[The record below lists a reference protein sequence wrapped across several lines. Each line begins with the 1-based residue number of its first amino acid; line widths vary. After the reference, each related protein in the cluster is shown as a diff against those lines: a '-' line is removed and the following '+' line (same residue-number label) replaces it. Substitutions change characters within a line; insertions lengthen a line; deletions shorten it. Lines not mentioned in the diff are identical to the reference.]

1 MLYLGNVIG
10 SAGIIGIVLAVVV
23 VILLVS
29 GYVKAPPDKAYIIS
43 GIGKKA
49 KVVIGKAAIKIPF
62 FERLDKLDLALMSV
76 DVKTAS
82 AVPTADYINIMV
94 DAAVNVKVSLSAE
107 GIELAQQNF
116 LNKSREYIIGV
127 AREVLEGNMREIV
140 GTMELRDMVSNRQK
154 FADKVK
160 ENAAPDLA
168 KMGLD
173 VVSFNVQNFTDSQ
186 GVIDN
191 LGIDNIAKIQK
202 DASIA
207 RANADRDVAV
217 ARAEADKQSNDAKVA
232 SELEIAMKN
241 NDLAIKQAE
250 LKKLSDIKKAE
261 ADAAYK
267 IQEEEQRKQIEITTA
282 NANIARQEKEVEL
295 ETQKIAIQER
305 RLDAEVRKQAEAK
318 KFEQQQRADAD
329 LYTRQKEAE
338 AKKYEDVQNAEA
350 ELAVKQREAEAKY
363 YTAEQEAKAQKTIA
377 EATKFAAEQEADGI
391 RAKGLAEAEA
401 VRAKGLAEAEGL
413 DKKAE
418 AMQKMQE
425 AAILQMYFDK
435 LPEIARA
442 VAEPLANVDTITMY
456 GDGNAAKLVGDI
468 TKSTN
473 QISDGLLDGMG
484 ISLKD
489 LVGSV
494 LTGRAIG
501 AGITAGNNVNDV
513 VHAEDI
519 KPITTRITAEDTK
532 AKKTKANAESV
543 VAVTKNTDI

>member
-1 MLYLGNVIG
+1 MFFQEHLGT
-10 SAGIIGIVLAVVV
+10 IIGIVVGIIAVIILA
-23 VILLVS
+23 S

-49 KVVIGKAAIKIPF
+49 RVVIGKASVKIPF
-62 FERLDKLDLALMSV
+62 FERLDKLDLSLMSV

-94 DAAVNVKVSLSAE
+94 DAAVNVKVSLSE
-107 GIELAQQNF
+107 PGIALAQQNF
-116 LNKSREYIIGV
+116 LNKDRAYIIGV

-191 LGIDNIAKIQK
+191 LGIDNISKIQK

-207 RANADRDVAV
+207 RALADRDVAV
-217 ARAEADKQSNDAKVA
+217 AQAEANKQSNDAKVA
-232 SELEIAMKN
+232 ANLEIAMKN

-305 RLDAEVRKQAEAK
+305 RLDAEVKKQAEAK

-338 AKKYEDVQNAEA
+338 AKKYEDIQNAEA
-350 ELAVKQREAEAKY
+350 ELAVKQKEAQAMFFM
-363 YTAEQEAKAQKTIA
+363 AEQEAKAQKAKA
-377 EATKFAAEQEADGI
+377 EAAKFAAEQEAEGI
-391 RAKGLAEAEA
+391 RAKGVAEAEA
-401 VRAKGLAEAEGL
+401 VRAKALAEAEGL

-425 AAILQMYFDK
+425 AAILQMYFEK
-435 LPEIARA
+435 LPDIAKA
-442 VAEPLANVDTITMY
+442 VAEPLANIDSITMY
-456 GDGNAAKLVGDI
+456 GEGNTSKLVSDI
-468 TKSTN
+468 TTSTS
-473 QISDGLLDGMG
+473 QISNGLLDGMG

-489 LVGSV
+489 LMNSV

-501 AGITAGNNVNDV
+501 VGIGASEKAAETESQEVPIAKNDMPLSDEETDSDIHKLQNV
-513 VHAEDI
+513 
-519 KPITTRITAEDTK
+519 
-532 AKKTKANAESV
+532 
-543 VAVTKNTDI
+543 

>member
-1 MLYLGNVIG
+1 MDFIMDNIGIFIIIIAVI
-10 SAGIIGIVLAVVV
+10 ALLAIIG
-23 VILLVS
+23 S

-49 KVVIGKAAIKIPF
+49 RVVIGKASIKIPF
-62 FERLDKLDLALMSV
+62 FERIDKLDLSLMSV

-94 DAAVNVKVSLSAE
+94 DAVVNVKVSLDPK

-116 LNKSREYIIGV
+116 LNKDRTYVIGV

-140 GTMELRDMVSNRQK
+140 GTMELRDMVSNRQQ
-154 FADKVK
+154 FADRVK

-191 LGIDNIAKIQK
+191 LGIDNISKIQK

-207 RANADRDVAV
+207 KANADRDVAI
-217 ARAEADKQSNDAKVA
+217 AQAEANKQANDASIAA
-232 SELEIAMKN
+232 SLEIAQKN

-250 LKKLSDIKKAE
+250 LKKIADIKRAE

-305 RLDAEVRKQAEAK
+305 RLDAEIKKQAEAK
-318 KFEQQQRADAD
+318 KFEQQQMADAD

-338 AKKYEDVQNAEA
+338 AKKYEDIQNAEA
-350 ELAVKQREAEAKY
+350 ELAVKQKEAEALY
-363 YTAEQEAKAQKTIA
+363 YMAEQSAKAEKAKA
-377 EATKFAAEQEADGI
+377 EAAKFAAEQEAEGI

-401 VRAKGLAEAEGL
+401 VKAKALAEAEGL

-425 AAILQMYFDK
+425 AAVLQMYFEK
-435 LPEIARA
+435 LPEIAKA
-442 VAEPLANVDTITMY
+442 VAEPLTNIDSITMY
-456 GDGNAAKLVGDI
+456 GDGNTTKLVSDI
-468 TKSTN
+468 TTSTT
-473 QISDGLLDGMG
+473 QISNGLLDGMG
-484 ISLKD
+484 VSLKD
-489 LVGSV
+489 LMGSI

-501 AGITAGNNVNDV
+501 AGINASN
-513 VHAEDI
+513 
-519 KPITTRITAEDTK
+519 
-532 AKKTKANAESV
+532 NAEEAAQETV
-543 VAVTKNTDI
+543 KEPVLVGTTEE

>member
-1 MLYLGNVIG
+1 MGFIQDHLGL
-10 SAGIIGIVLAVVV
+10 IIGIAAAIV
-23 VILLVS
+23 VIIILAS

-49 KVVIGKAAIKIPF
+49 RVVIGKASVKIPF
-62 FERLDKLDLALMSV
+62 FERLDKLDLSLMSV

-94 DAAVNVKVSLSAE
+94 DAAVNVKVSLSE
-107 GIELAQQNF
+107 NGIELAQQNF
-116 LNKSREYIIGV
+116 LNKDRVYIIGV

-140 GTMELRDMVSNRQK
+140 GTMELRDMVSYRKK

-191 LGIDNIAKIQK
+191 LGIDNISKIQK

-232 SELEIAMKN
+232 ASLEIAMKN

-250 LKKLSDIKKAE
+250 LKKISDIKQAE

-305 RLDAEVRKQAEAK
+305 RLDAEVKKQAEAK

-338 AKKYEDVQNAEA
+338 AKKYEDIQNAEA
-350 ELAVKQREAEAKY
+350 ELAVKQKEAEAMY
-363 YTAEQEAKAQKTIA
+363 YMAEQEAKAQKAKA
-377 EATKFAAEQEADGI
+377 EAAKYAAEQEAEGI
-391 RAKGLAEAEA
+391 RAKGVAEAEA
-401 VRAKGLAEAEGL
+401 VRAKALAEAEGL

-425 AAILQMYFDK
+425 AAILQMYFEK
-435 LPEIARA
+435 LPDIAKA
-442 VAEPLANVDTITMY
+442 VAEPLTNIDSITMY
-456 GDGNAAKLVGDI
+456 GEGNTAKLVSDI
-468 TKSTN
+468 TSSTT
-473 QISDGLLDGMG
+473 QISNGLLDGMG

-501 AGITAGNNVNDV
+501 AGIGAAENAAKADTRESTSAEPIIPEIKAPKQSEIPNDSDNLLNV
-513 VHAEDI
+513 
-519 KPITTRITAEDTK
+519 
-532 AKKTKANAESV
+532 
-543 VAVTKNTDI
+543 

>member
-1 MLYLGNVIG
+1 MVMDFILEHLGVIG
-10 SAGIIGIVLAVVV
+10 IIIAVIAVLA
-23 VILLVS
+23 IIAS

-49 KVVIGKAAIKIPF
+49 RVVIGKASVKIPF
-62 FERLDKLDLALMSV
+62 FERLDKLDLSLMSV

-94 DAAVNVKVSLSAE
+94 DAVVNVKVSLSE
-107 GIELAQQNF
+107 DGIELAQQNF
-116 LNKSREYIIGV
+116 LNREKSYIITV

-140 GTMELRDMVSNRQK
+140 GTMELRDMVSNRQQ
-154 FADKVK
+154 FADRVK

-191 LGIDNIAKIQK
+191 LGIDNISKIQK

-207 RANADRDVAV
+207 KANAERDVAV
-217 ARAEADKQSNDAKVA
+217 AQAEADKQANDAKIA
-232 SELEIAMKN
+232 ANLEIAQKN
-241 NDLAIKQAE
+241 NDLAIKKAE
-250 LKKLSDIKKAE
+250 LKKMSDIKQAE
-261 ADAAYK
+261 ADAAYR

-338 AKKYEDVQNAEA
+338 AKKYEDIQNAEA
-350 ELAVKQREAEAKY
+350 ELAVQQRDAEALY
-363 YTAEQEAKAQKTIA
+363 YRAEQEAKAQRAKA
-377 EATKFAAEQEADGI
+377 EAAKYAAEQEAEGI
-391 RAKGLAEAEA
+391 RAKGIAEAEA
-401 VRAKGLAEAEGL
+401 VRAKALAEAEGL

-425 AAILQMYFDK
+425 AAILQMYFEK
-435 LPEIARA
+435 LPDIAKA
-442 VAEPLANVDTITMY
+442 VAEPLSNIDSITMY
-456 GDGNAAKLVGDI
+456 GDGNTAKMVEDI
-468 TKSTN
+468 TTSTT
-473 QISDGLLDGMG
+473 QISNGLLDGMG

-501 AGITAGNNVNDV
+501 AGLNAS
-513 VHAEDI
+513 E
-519 KPITTRITAEDTK
+519 
-532 AKKTKANAESV
+532 NAEKEL
-543 VAVTKNTDI
+543 VTSGKK

>member
-1 MLYLGNVIG
+1 MNFLLNHTGVLL
-10 SAGIIGIVLAVVV
+10 GIIIAIV
-23 VILLVS
+23 VIIILAS

-49 KVVIGKAAIKIPF
+49 RVVIGKASVKIPF
-62 FERLDKLDLALMSV
+62 LERLDKLDLSLMSV

-94 DAAVNVKVSLSAE
+94 DAAVNVKVALDPDGLS
-107 GIELAQQNF
+107 LAQQNF
-116 LNKSREYIIGV
+116 LNKDKVYIVGV

-191 LGIDNIAKIQK
+191 LGIDNISKIQK

-207 RANADRDVAV
+207 RAVADRDVAV
-217 ARAEADKQSNDAKVA
+217 ARANAEKEANDAKVA
-232 SELEIAMKN
+232 ANLEIATKQ

-250 LKKLSDIKKAE
+250 LKKASDIKKAE
-261 ADAAYK
+261 ADAAYT
-267 IQEEEQRKQIEITTA
+267 IQQEEQRKQIEITTA

-350 ELAVKQREAEAKY
+350 ELAVKQKEAEAMY
-363 YTAEQEAKAQKTIA
+363 YLAEQSAKA
-377 EATKFAAEQEADGI
+377 TKAQADASRYSAEQSAEGI
-391 RAKGLAEAEA
+391 RAKGYAEAEA
-401 VRAKGLAEAEGL
+401 VRAKALAEAEGL

-425 AAILQMYFDK
+425 AAILQMYFEK
-435 LPEIARA
+435 LPDIAKA
-442 VAEPLANVDTITMY
+442 VAEPLANIDSITMY
-456 GDGNAAKLVGDI
+456 GEGNTSKLVSDI
-468 TKSTN
+468 TASTN
-473 QISDGLLDGMG
+473 QISNGLLDGMG

-489 LVGSV
+489 LMNS
-494 LTGRAIG
+494 LLAGRAIG
-501 AGITAGNNVNDV
+501 AGIGASMPPVQTADTVDEPDKVKSEPAKETPKEPVTTANS
-513 VHAEDI
+513 AE
-519 KPITTRITAEDTK
+519 
-532 AKKTKANAESV
+532 
-543 VAVTKNTDI
+543 

>member
-1 MLYLGNVIG
+1 MNFLLNHTGVLLGL
-10 SAGIIGIVLAVVV
+10 IIAVVV
-23 VILLVS
+23 IIILAS

-49 KVVIGKAAIKIPF
+49 RVVIGKASVKIPF
-62 FERLDKLDLALMSV
+62 FERLDKLDLSLMSV

-94 DAAVNVKVSLSAE
+94 DAAVNVKVALDPEGLS
-107 GIELAQQNF
+107 LAQQNF
-116 LNKSREYIIGV
+116 LNKDKVYIVGV

-191 LGIDNIAKIQK
+191 LGIDNISKIQK

-207 RANADRDVAV
+207 RAVADRDVAV
-217 ARAEADKQSNDAKVA
+217 ARANAEKEANDAKVA
-232 SELEIAMKN
+232 ANLEIATKQ

-250 LKKLSDIKKAE
+250 LKKASDIKKAE
-261 ADAAYK
+261 ADAAYT
-267 IQEEEQRKQIEITTA
+267 IQQEEQRKQIEITTA

-350 ELAVKQREAEAKY
+350 ELAVKQKEAEAMY
-363 YTAEQEAKAQKTIA
+363 YLAEQSAKA
-377 EATKFAAEQEADGI
+377 TKAQADASRYSAEQSAEGI
-391 RAKGLAEAEA
+391 RAKGYAEAEA
-401 VRAKGLAEAEGL
+401 VRAKALAEAEGL

-425 AAILQMYFDK
+425 AAILQMYFEK
-435 LPEIARA
+435 LPDIAKA
-442 VAEPLANVDTITMY
+442 VAEPLANIDSITMY
-456 GDGNAAKLVGDI
+456 GEGNTSKLVSDI
-468 TKSTN
+468 TASTN
-473 QISDGLLDGMG
+473 QISNGLLDGMG

-489 LVGSV
+489 LMNS
-494 LTGRAIG
+494 LLAGRAIG
-501 AGITAGNNVNDV
+501 AGIGASMPPVQAAGTVDEPAKVKSEPAKESSKEPVTTANS
-513 VHAEDI
+513 AE
-519 KPITTRITAEDTK
+519 
-532 AKKTKANAESV
+532 
-543 VAVTKNTDI
+543 

>member
-1 MLYLGNVIG
+1 MDFILEHLGVIG
-10 SAGIIGIVLAVVV
+10 IIIAVIVVLA
-23 VILLVS
+23 IIAS

-49 KVVIGKAAIKIPF
+49 RVVIGKASVKIPF
-62 FERLDKLDLALMSV
+62 FERLDKLDLSLMSV

-94 DAAVNVKVSLSAE
+94 DAVVNVKVSLSE
-107 GIELAQQNF
+107 DGIELAQQNF
-116 LNKSREYIIGV
+116 LNREKSYIITV

-140 GTMELRDMVSNRQK
+140 GTMELRDMVSNRQQ
-154 FADKVK
+154 FADRVK

-191 LGIDNIAKIQK
+191 LGIDNISKIQK

-207 RANADRDVAV
+207 KANAERDVAV
-217 ARAEADKQSNDAKVA
+217 AQAEADKQANDAKIA
-232 SELEIAMKN
+232 ANLEIAQKN
-241 NDLAIKQAE
+241 NDLAIKKAE
-250 LKKLSDIKKAE
+250 LKKMSDIKQAE
-261 ADAAYK
+261 ADAAYR

-338 AKKYEDVQNAEA
+338 AKKYEDIQNAEA
-350 ELAVKQREAEAKY
+350 ELAVQQRDAEALY
-363 YTAEQEAKAQKTIA
+363 YRAEQEAKAQRAKA
-377 EATKFAAEQEADGI
+377 EAAKFAAEQEAEGI
-391 RAKGLAEAEA
+391 RAKGIAEAEA
-401 VRAKGLAEAEGL
+401 VRAKALAEAEGL

-425 AAILQMYFDK
+425 AAILQMYFEK
-435 LPEIARA
+435 LPDIAKA
-442 VAEPLANVDTITMY
+442 VAEPLSNIDSITMY
-456 GDGNAAKLVGDI
+456 GDGNTAKMVEDI
-468 TKSTN
+468 TTSTT
-473 QISDGLLDGMG
+473 QISNGLLDGMG

-489 LVGSV
+489 LIGSV

-501 AGITAGNNVNDV
+501 AGIGA
-513 VHAEDI
+513 AE
-519 KPITTRITAEDTK
+519 
-532 AKKTKANAESV
+532 NAEKEL
-543 VAVTKNTDI
+543 VTSGKK

>member
-1 MLYLGNVIG
+1 MGFIQDHLGL
-10 SAGIIGIVLAVVV
+10 IIGIAAAIV
-23 VILLVS
+23 VIIILAS

-49 KVVIGKAAIKIPF
+49 RVVIGKASVKIPF
-62 FERLDKLDLALMSV
+62 FERLDKLDLSLMSV

-94 DAAVNVKVSLSAE
+94 DAAVNVKVSLSE
-107 GIELAQQNF
+107 NGIELAQQNF
-116 LNKSREYIIGV
+116 LNKDRAYIVGV

-191 LGIDNIAKIQK
+191 LGIDNISKIQK

-232 SELEIAMKN
+232 ASLEIAMKN

-250 LKKLSDIKKAE
+250 LKKLSDIKQAE

-305 RLDAEVRKQAEAK
+305 RLDAEVKKQAEAK

-338 AKKYEDVQNAEA
+338 AKKYEDIQNAEA
-350 ELAVKQREAEAKY
+350 ELAVKQKEAEAMY
-363 YTAEQEAKAQKTIA
+363 YMAEQEAKAQKAKA
-377 EATKFAAEQEADGI
+377 EAAKYAAEQEAEGI
-391 RAKGLAEAEA
+391 RAKGVAEAEA
-401 VRAKGLAEAEGL
+401 VRAKALAEAEGL

-425 AAILQMYFDK
+425 AAILQMYFEK
-435 LPEIARA
+435 LPDIAKA
-442 VAEPLANVDTITMY
+442 VAEPLTNIDSITMY
-456 GDGNAAKLVGDI
+456 GDGNTTKLVSDI
-468 TKSTN
+468 TSSTT
-473 QISDGLLDGMG
+473 QISNGLLDGMG

-501 AGITAGNNVNDV
+501 AGIVAAENAAKADARESTAAEPIIPEIKAPKQNEIPNDSDNLLNV
-513 VHAEDI
+513 
-519 KPITTRITAEDTK
+519 
-532 AKKTKANAESV
+532 
-543 VAVTKNTDI
+543 

>member
-1 MLYLGNVIG
+1 MVFLMDNIGVIG
-10 SAGIIGIVLAVVV
+10 IILVVVALLAIIG
-23 VILLVS
+23 S

-43 GIGKKA
+43 GLGKKA
-49 KVVIGKAAIKIPF
+49 RVVIGKASIKIPF
-62 FERLDKLDLALMSV
+62 FERLDKLDLSLMAV

-82 AVPTADYINIMV
+82 AVPTADYINITV
-94 DAAVNVKVSLSAE
+94 DAAVNVKVALDPE
-107 GIELAQQNF
+107 GLELAQQNF
-116 LNKSREYIIGV
+116 LNKDKVYIVTV

-173 VVSFNVQNFTDSQ
+173 VVSFNVQNFKDEQ

-191 LGIDNIAKIQK
+191 LGIDNISKIQK

-207 RANADRDVAV
+207 RAVADRDVAV
-217 ARAEADKQSNDAKVA
+217 ARANAEKEANDAQVA
-232 SELEIAMKN
+232 ANLEIATKQ

-250 LKKLSDIKKAE
+250 LKKISDIKRAE

-305 RLDAEVRKQAEAK
+305 RLDAEIKKQAEAK

-338 AKKYEDVQNAEA
+338 AKKYEDIQNAEA
-350 ELAVKQREAEAKY
+350 ELAVKQKDADAMY
-363 YTAEQEAKAQKTIA
+363 YLAEQSAKAAKAQA
-377 EATKFAAEQEADGI
+377 EASRYAAEQSAEGI
-391 RAKGLAEAEA
+391 RAKGFAEAEA
-401 VRAKGLAEAEGL
+401 VRAKALAEAEGL

-425 AAILQMYFDK
+425 AAVLQMYFEK
-435 LPEIARA
+435 LPEIAKA
-442 VAEPLANVDTITMY
+442 VAEPLANIDSITMY
-456 GDGNAAKLVGDI
+456 GDGNTAKLVSDI
-468 TKSTN
+468 TTSTT
-473 QISDGLLDGMG
+473 QISSGLLDGMG
-484 ISLKD
+484 VSLKD
-489 LVGSV
+489 LMGSI

-501 AGITAGNNVNDV
+501 AGLNASNVAADE
-513 VHAEDI
+513 A
-519 KPITTRITAEDTK
+519 
-532 AKKTKANAESV
+532 AKESV
-543 VAVTKNTDI
+543 KEPALTGAAKE

>member
-1 MLYLGNVIG
+1 MDFILEHLGVIG
-10 SAGIIGIVLAVVV
+10 IIVAVIVVLA
-23 VILLVS
+23 IIAS

-49 KVVIGKAAIKIPF
+49 RVVIGKASVKIPF
-62 FERLDKLDLALMSV
+62 FERLDKLDLSLMSV

-94 DAAVNVKVSLSAE
+94 DAVVNVKVSLSDD

-116 LNKSREYIIGV
+116 LNREKAYIITV

-140 GTMELRDMVSNRQK
+140 GTMELRDMVSNRQQ
-154 FADKVK
+154 FADRVK

-191 LGIDNIAKIQK
+191 LGIDNISKIQK

-207 RANADRDVAV
+207 KANAERDVAV
-217 ARAEADKQSNDAKVA
+217 AQAEADKQANDAKIA
-232 SELEIAMKN
+232 ANLEIAQKN
-241 NDLAIKQAE
+241 TDLAIKQAE
-250 LKKLSDIKKAE
+250 LKKMSDIKQAE
-261 ADAAYK
+261 ADAAYR

-338 AKKYEDVQNAEA
+338 AKKYEDIQNAEA
-350 ELAVKQREAEAKY
+350 ELAVQQRDAEALY
-363 YTAEQEAKAQKTIA
+363 YRAEQEAKAQRAKA
-377 EATKFAAEQEADGI
+377 EAAKFAAEQEAEGI
-391 RAKGLAEAEA
+391 RAKGIAEAEA
-401 VRAKGLAEAEGL
+401 VRAKALAEAEGL

-425 AAILQMYFDK
+425 AAILQMYFEK
-435 LPEIARA
+435 LPDIAKA
-442 VAEPLANVDTITMY
+442 VAEPLSNIDSITMY
-456 GDGNAAKLVGDI
+456 GDGNTAKMVEDI
-468 TKSTN
+468 TTSTT
-473 QISDGLLDGMG
+473 QISNGLLDGMG

-501 AGITAGNNVNDV
+501 AGLNAS
-513 VHAEDI
+513 E
-519 KPITTRITAEDTK
+519 
-532 AKKTKANAESV
+532 NAEKEL
-543 VAVTKNTDI
+543 VTSGKK

>member
-1 MLYLGNVIG
+1 MDFIIEHAGAFTGI
-10 SAGIIGIVLAVVV
+10 AIGIILIIVLA
-23 VILLVS
+23 S

-49 KVVIGKAAIKIPF
+49 RVVIGKASIKIPF
-62 FERLDKLDLALMSV
+62 FERLDKLDLSLMSV

-94 DAAVNVKVSLSAE
+94 DAAVNVKISLSTD
-107 GIELAQQNF
+107 GLELAQQNF
-116 LNKSREYIIGV
+116 LNKDRNYIISV

-140 GTMELRDMVSNRQK
+140 GTMDLRDMVSNRQK

-191 LGIDNIAKIQK
+191 LGIDNISKIQK

-217 ARAEADKQSNDAKVA
+217 ARAEADKQANDAKV
-232 SELEIAMKN
+232 SSSLEIAMKN

-250 LKKLSDIKKAE
+250 LKKMSDIKKAE

-305 RLDAEVRKQAEAK
+305 RLDAEIKKQAEAK

-338 AKKYEDVQNAEA
+338 AKKYEDIQNAEA
-350 ELAVKQREAEAKY
+350 ELAVKQREAEAMY
-363 YTAEQEAKAQKTIA
+363 YMAEQAAKAEKAKA
-377 EATKFAAEQEADGI
+377 EAAKFAAEQEAEGI
-391 RAKGLAEAEA
+391 RAKGMAEAEA
-401 VRAKGLAEAEGL
+401 VKAKALAEAEGL

-425 AAILQMYFDK
+425 AAILQMYFEK
-435 LPEIARA
+435 LPDIAKA
-442 VAEPLANVDTITMY
+442 VAEPLANIDSITMY
-456 GDGNAAKLVGDI
+456 GDGNTTKLVSDI
-468 TKSTN
+468 TSSTT
-473 QISDGLLDGMG
+473 QISNGLLDGMG

-501 AGITAGNNVNDV
+501 AGLGAAENAKASSAEVKETTEIASEPAVITVPR
-513 VHAEDI
+513 E
-519 KPITTRITAEDTK
+519 E
-532 AKKTKANAESV
+532 
-543 VAVTKNTDI
+543 

>member
-1 MLYLGNVIG
+1 MNFLLNHTGVLL
-10 SAGIIGIVLAVVV
+10 GIIIAVVV
-23 VILLVS
+23 IIILAS

-49 KVVIGKAAIKIPF
+49 RVVIGKASVKIPF
-62 FERLDKLDLALMSV
+62 FERLDKLDLSLMSV

-94 DAAVNVKVSLSAE
+94 DAAVNVKVALDPEGLS
-107 GIELAQQNF
+107 LAQQNF
-116 LNKSREYIIGV
+116 LNKDKVYIVGV

-191 LGIDNIAKIQK
+191 LGIDNISKIQK

-207 RANADRDVAV
+207 RAVADRDVAV
-217 ARAEADKQSNDAKVA
+217 ARANAEKEANDAKVA
-232 SELEIAMKN
+232 ANLEIATKQ

-250 LKKLSDIKKAE
+250 LKKASDIKKAE
-261 ADAAYK
+261 ADAAYT
-267 IQEEEQRKQIEITTA
+267 IQQEEQRKQIEITTA

-350 ELAVKQREAEAKY
+350 ELAVKQKEAEAMY
-363 YTAEQEAKAQKTIA
+363 YLAEQSAKA
-377 EATKFAAEQEADGI
+377 TKAQADASRYSAEQSAEGI
-391 RAKGLAEAEA
+391 RAKGYAEAEA
-401 VRAKGLAEAEGL
+401 VRAKALAEAEGL

-425 AAILQMYFDK
+425 AAILQMYFEK
-435 LPEIARA
+435 LPDIAKA
-442 VAEPLANVDTITMY
+442 VAEPLANIDSITMY
-456 GDGNAAKLVGDI
+456 GEGNTSKLVSDI
-468 TKSTN
+468 TASTN
-473 QISDGLLDGMG
+473 QISNGLLDGMG

-489 LVGSV
+489 LMNS
-494 LTGRAIG
+494 LLAGRAIG
-501 AGITAGNNVNDV
+501 AGIGSSMPPAQTVGTVDEPAKVKSEPAKESSKEPVTTANS
-513 VHAEDI
+513 AE
-519 KPITTRITAEDTK
+519 
-532 AKKTKANAESV
+532 
-543 VAVTKNTDI
+543 

>member
-1 MLYLGNVIG
+1 MGFLLEHLGVV
-10 SAGIIGIVLAVVV
+10 GIIIAVIVVLA
-23 VILLVS
+23 ILGS

-49 KVVIGKAAIKIPF
+49 RVVIGKASVKIPF
-62 FERLDKLDLALMSV
+62 FERLDKLDLSLMSV

-94 DAAVNVKVSLSAE
+94 DAAVNVKVSLDE
-107 GIELAQQNF
+107 VGIGLAQQNF
-116 LNKSREYIIGV
+116 LNKDRTYIVSV

-232 SELEIAMKN
+232 ASLEIAMKN

-250 LKKLSDIKKAE
+250 LKKMSDIKKAE

-338 AKKYEDVQNAEA
+338 AKKYEDIQNAEA
-350 ELAVKQREAEAKY
+350 ELAVKQREAEAMY
-363 YTAEQEAKAQKTIA
+363 YTAEQEAKAQRAKA
-377 EATKFAAEQEADGI
+377 EAGKYAAEQFAEGI

-401 VRAKGLAEAEGL
+401 VRAKALAEAEGL

-425 AAILQMYFDK
+425 AAILQMYFEK
-435 LPEIARA
+435 LPEIAQA
-442 VAEPLANVDTITMY
+442 VAAPLANVDTITMY

-468 TKSTN
+468 TTSTS
-473 QISDGLLDGMG
+473 QISEGLLGGMG

-501 AGITAGNNVNDV
+501 AGLNAAAAAKEESPAVP
-513 VHAEDI
+513 AEE
-519 KPITTRITAEDTK
+519 TE
-532 AKKTKANAESV
+532 AKTP
-543 VAVTKNTDI
+543 VTVSDSEM

>member
-1 MLYLGNVIG
+1 MNFLLNHTGVLL
-10 SAGIIGIVLAVVV
+10 GIIIAIV
-23 VILLVS
+23 VIIILAS

-49 KVVIGKAAIKIPF
+49 RVVIGKASVKIPF
-62 FERLDKLDLALMSV
+62 FERLDKLDLSLMSV

-94 DAAVNVKVSLSAE
+94 DAAVNVKVALDPEGLS
-107 GIELAQQNF
+107 LAQQNF
-116 LNKSREYIIGV
+116 LNKDKVYIVGV

-191 LGIDNIAKIQK
+191 LGIDNISKIQK

-207 RANADRDVAV
+207 RAVADRDVAV
-217 ARAEADKQSNDAKVA
+217 ARANAEKEANDAKVA
-232 SELEIAMKN
+232 ANLEIATKQ

-250 LKKLSDIKKAE
+250 LKKASDIKKAE
-261 ADAAYK
+261 ADAAYT
-267 IQEEEQRKQIEITTA
+267 IQQEEQRKQIEITTA

-350 ELAVKQREAEAKY
+350 ELAVKQKEAEAMY
-363 YTAEQEAKAQKTIA
+363 YLAEQSAKATRAQA
-377 EATKFAAEQEADGI
+377 DASRYSAEQSAEGI
-391 RAKGLAEAEA
+391 RAKGYAEAEA
-401 VRAKGLAEAEGL
+401 VRAKALAEAEGL

-425 AAILQMYFDK
+425 AAILQMYFEK
-435 LPEIARA
+435 LPDIAKA
-442 VAEPLANVDTITMY
+442 VAEPLANIDSITMY
-456 GDGNAAKLVGDI
+456 GEGNTSKLVSDI
-468 TKSTN
+468 TASTN
-473 QISDGLLDGMG
+473 QISNGLLDGMG

-489 LVGSV
+489 LMNS
-494 LTGRAIG
+494 LLAGRAIG
-501 AGITAGNNVNDV
+501 AGIGASIPPVQTADKVDEPAKVKSEPAKESPKEPVTTANS
-513 VHAEDI
+513 AE
-519 KPITTRITAEDTK
+519 
-532 AKKTKANAESV
+532 
-543 VAVTKNTDI
+543 

>member
-1 MLYLGNVIG
+1 MVMDFILEHLGVIG
-10 SAGIIGIVLAVVV
+10 IIVAVIVVLA
-23 VILLVS
+23 IIAS

-49 KVVIGKAAIKIPF
+49 RVVIGKASVKIPF
-62 FERLDKLDLALMSV
+62 FERLDKLDLSLMSV

-94 DAAVNVKVSLSAE
+94 DAVVNVKVSLGE
-107 GIELAQQNF
+107 DGIELAQQNF
-116 LNKSREYIIGV
+116 LNREKAYIITV

-140 GTMELRDMVSNRQK
+140 GTMELRDMVSNRQQ
-154 FADKVK
+154 FADRVK

-191 LGIDNIAKIQK
+191 LGIDNISKIQK

-207 RANADRDVAV
+207 KANAERDVAV
-217 ARAEADKQSNDAKVA
+217 AQAEADKQANDAKIA
-232 SELEIAMKN
+232 ANLEIAQKN
-241 NDLAIKQAE
+241 NDLAIKKAE
-250 LKKLSDIKKAE
+250 LKKMSDIKQAE
-261 ADAAYK
+261 ADAAYR

-338 AKKYEDVQNAEA
+338 AKKYEDIQNAEA
-350 ELAVKQREAEAKY
+350 ELAVQQRDAEALY
-363 YTAEQEAKAQKTIA
+363 YRAEQEAKAQRAKA
-377 EATKFAAEQEADGI
+377 EAAKFAAEQEAEGI
-391 RAKGLAEAEA
+391 RAKGIAEAEA
-401 VRAKGLAEAEGL
+401 VRAKALAEAEGL

-425 AAILQMYFDK
+425 AAILQMYFEK
-435 LPEIARA
+435 LPDIAKA
-442 VAEPLANVDTITMY
+442 VAEPLANIDSITMY
-456 GDGNAAKLVGDI
+456 GDGNTTKMVEDI
-468 TKSTN
+468 TTSTT
-473 QISDGLLDGMG
+473 QISSGLLDGMG

-501 AGITAGNNVNDV
+501 AGLNAS
-513 VHAEDI
+513 E
-519 KPITTRITAEDTK
+519 
-532 AKKTKANAESV
+532 NAEKEL
-543 VAVTKNTDI
+543 VTSGKK

>member
-1 MLYLGNVIG
+1 MGFIQEHIG
-10 SAGIIGIVLAVVV
+10 LIIGIVVGIIVLIILA
-23 VILLVS
+23 S

-49 KVVIGKAAIKIPF
+49 RVVIGKASIKIPF
-62 FERLDKLDLALMSV
+62 FERLDKLDLSLMSV

-94 DAAVNVKVSLSAE
+94 DAAVNVKVSLSEE
-107 GIELAQQNF
+107 GMELAQQNF
-116 LNKSREYIIGV
+116 LNKDKVYIVGV

-191 LGIDNIAKIQK
+191 LGIDNISKIQK

-207 RANADRDVAV
+207 RAIADRDVAV
-217 ARAEADKQSNDAKVA
+217 AKAEADKQSNDAQVA
-232 SELEIAMKN
+232 ASLEIAMKN

-305 RLDAEVRKQAEAK
+305 RLDAEVKKQAEAK
-318 KFEQQQRADAD
+318 KFEQEQRADAD
-329 LYTRQKEAE
+329 LYTRQKDAE
-338 AKKYEDVQNAEA
+338 AKKYEDIQNAEA
-350 ELAVKQREAEAKY
+350 ELAVKQKEAEAMY
-363 YTAEQEAKAQKTIA
+363 YMAEQEAKAQRAKA
-377 EATKFAAEQEADGI
+377 EAAKYAAEQEAEGI
-391 RAKGLAEAEA
+391 RAKGVAEAEA
-401 VRAKGLAEAEGL
+401 VRAKALAEAEGL

-425 AAILQMYFDK
+425 AAILQMYFEK

-442 VAEPLANVDTITMY
+442 VAEPLTNIDTITMY
-456 GDGNAAKLVGDI
+456 GEGNTAKLVSDI
-468 TKSTN
+468 TASTT
-473 QISDGLLDGMG
+473 QISSGLLDGMG

-501 AGITAGNNVNDV
+501 AGIGAAENAAKAADVADVREAAAPELSEEKVPTEEIDEMQNV
-513 VHAEDI
+513 
-519 KPITTRITAEDTK
+519 
-532 AKKTKANAESV
+532 
-543 VAVTKNTDI
+543 

>member
-1 MLYLGNVIG
+1 MAEFIASHGGLILTAVLVIVLLC
-10 SAGIIGIVLAVVV
+10 IIG
-23 VILLVS
+23 S
-29 GYVKAPPDKAYIIS
+29 GYVKAPPDKAFIIS

-49 KVVIGKAAIKIPF
+49 RVVIGKASIKVPF
-62 FERLDKLDLALMSV
+62 LERLDKLDLSLMPV

-82 AVPTADYINIMV
+82 AVPTADYINISV
-94 DAAVNVKVSLSAE
+94 DGVVNVKVSLSPD

-116 LNKSREYIIGV
+116 LNKDRAYIVAV

-140 GTMELRDMVSNRQK
+140 GTMELREMVSNRQK

-168 KMGLD
+168 NMGLD
-173 VVSFNVQNFTDSQ
+173 IVSFNVQNFTDSQ

-191 LGIDNIAKIQK
+191 LGIDNISKIQK

-217 ARAEADKQSNDAKVA
+217 ARAEANKQANDAKVA
-232 SELEIAMKN
+232 ADLEIAMKN

-250 LKKLSDIKKAE
+250 LKKISDVKQAE

-305 RLDAEVRKQAEAK
+305 RLDAEVKKQAEARKFEQQQQADAFLYTKQRQAEAK
-318 KFEQQQRADAD
+318 KFEDIQA
-329 LYTRQKEAE
+329 AE
-338 AKKYEDVQNAEA
+338 AD
-350 ELAVKQREAEAKY
+350 LAVKQREADAAFY
-363 YTAEQEAKAQKTIA
+363 MAEQDAKAQRAKA
-377 EATKFAAEQEADGI
+377 EAAKYAAEQEAEGI
-391 RAKGLAEAEA
+391 RAKGIAEAEA
-401 VRAKGLAEAEGL
+401 VKAKALAEAEGL

-425 AAILQMYFDK
+425 AAILQMYFEK
-435 LPEIARA
+435 LPEIAKA
-442 VAEPLANVDTITMY
+442 VAEPLTNVDSITMY
-456 GDGNAAKLVGDI
+456 GEGNSAKLIGEI
-468 TKSTN
+468 TQSTS
-473 QISDGLLDGMG
+473 QISSGLLDGMG

-489 LVGSV
+489 LLNSV
-494 LTGRAIG
+494 LTGKAIATG
-501 AGITAGNNVNDV
+501 MKSAEEEKKAPGNVMIVHNNDG
-513 VHAEDI
+513 E
-519 KPITTRITAEDTK
+519 TTVE
-532 AKKTKANAESV
+532 ES
-543 VAVTKNTDI
+543 

>member
-1 MLYLGNVIG
+1 M
-10 SAGIIGIVLAVVV
+10 SFFQEHPWIIIAALIIAVLA
-23 VILLVS
+23 IFAS

-43 GIGKKA
+43 GICKTA
-49 KVVIGKAAIKIPF
+49 RVVIGKASVRIPF
-62 FERLDKLDLALMSV
+62 FERLDKLDLSLMSV

-94 DAAVNVKVSLSAE
+94 DAAVNIKISLSE
-107 GIELAQQNF
+107 DGLQLAQQNF
-116 LNKSREYIIGV
+116 LNKDRTYIIAV

-140 GTMELRDMVSNRQK
+140 GTMALRDMVSNRQK

-191 LGIDNIAKIQK
+191 LGIDNISQIQK

-207 RANADRDVAV
+207 RAVADRDVAV
-217 ARAEADKQSNDAKVA
+217 AKASAEKQANDARVA
-232 SELEIAMKN
+232 ASLEIATKQ

-261 ADAAYK
+261 ADAAYT
-267 IQEEEQRKQIEITTA
+267 IQQEEQRKQIEITTA

-305 RLDAEVRKQAEAK
+305 RLDAEVKKQAEAK

-338 AKKYEDVQNAEA
+338 AKKYEDIQNAEA
-350 ELAVKQREAEAKY
+350 EFAVKQKEADAMY
-363 YTAEQEAKAQKTIA
+363 YQAEQSAKAAKAQADAAKYSALQQAEGVRAHGLAQA
-377 EATKFAAEQEADGI
+377 EAT
-391 RAKGLAEAEA
+391 RAKA
-401 VRAKGLAEAEGL
+401 LAEAEGL

-435 LPEIARA
+435 LPDIAKA
-442 VAEPLANVDTITMY
+442 VAEPLANIDSITMY
-456 GDGNAAKLVGDI
+456 GEGNTAKLVSDI
-468 TKSTN
+468 TASTS
-473 QISDGLLDGMG
+473 QISNGLLDGMG

-501 AGITAGNNVNDV
+501 AGLNAS
-513 VHAEDI
+513 
-519 KPITTRITAEDTK
+519 R
-532 AKKTKANAESV
+532 NAEETNGSTEGSAAPAVNINIKKEPSV
-543 VAVTKNTDI
+543 NAPAE

>member
-1 MLYLGNVIG
+1 MDFILEHLGVIG
-10 SAGIIGIVLAVVV
+10 IIVAVIAVLA
-23 VILLVS
+23 IIAS

-49 KVVIGKAAIKIPF
+49 RVVIGKASVKIPF
-62 FERLDKLDLALMSV
+62 FERLDKLDLSLMSV

-94 DAAVNVKVSLSAE
+94 DAVVNVKVSLSE
-107 GIELAQQNF
+107 DGIELAQQNF
-116 LNKSREYIIGV
+116 LNREKSYIITV

-140 GTMELRDMVSNRQK
+140 GTMELRDMVSNRQQ
-154 FADKVK
+154 FADRVK

-191 LGIDNIAKIQK
+191 LGIDNISKIQK

-207 RANADRDVAV
+207 KANAERDVAV
-217 ARAEADKQSNDAKVA
+217 AQAEADKQANDAKIA
-232 SELEIAMKN
+232 ANLEIAQKN
-241 NDLAIKQAE
+241 NDLAIKKAE
-250 LKKLSDIKKAE
+250 LKKMSDIKQAE
-261 ADAAYK
+261 ADAAYR

-338 AKKYEDVQNAEA
+338 AKKYEDIQNAEA
-350 ELAVKQREAEAKY
+350 ELAVQQRDAEALY
-363 YTAEQEAKAQKTIA
+363 YRAEQEAKAQRAKA
-377 EATKFAAEQEADGI
+377 EAAKFAAEQEAEGI
-391 RAKGLAEAEA
+391 RAKGIAEAEA
-401 VRAKGLAEAEGL
+401 VRAKALAEAEGL

-425 AAILQMYFDK
+425 AAILQMYFEK
-435 LPEIARA
+435 LPDIAKA
-442 VAEPLANVDTITMY
+442 VAEPLSNIDSITMY
-456 GDGNAAKLVGDI
+456 GDGNTAKMVEDI
-468 TKSTN
+468 TTSTT
-473 QISDGLLDGMG
+473 QISNGLLDGMG

-501 AGITAGNNVNDV
+501 AGLNAS
-513 VHAEDI
+513 E
-519 KPITTRITAEDTK
+519 
-532 AKKTKANAESV
+532 NAEKEL
-543 VAVTKNTDI
+543 VTSGKK

>member
-1 MLYLGNVIG
+1 MAFLLEHLGTI
-10 SAGIIGIVLAVVV
+10 GIIIAVIVVL
-23 VILLVS
+23 VILAS

-49 KVVIGKAAIKIPF
+49 RVVIGKASVKIPF
-62 FERLDKLDLALMSV
+62 FERLDKLDLSLMSV

-94 DAAVNVKVSLSAE
+94 DAVVNVKVSLSE
-107 GIELAQQNF
+107 DGIELAQQNF
-116 LNKSREYIIGV
+116 LNREKAYIITV

-140 GTMELRDMVSNRQK
+140 GTMELRDMVSNRQQ
-154 FADKVK
+154 FADRVK

-191 LGIDNIAKIQK
+191 LGIDNISKIQK

-207 RANADRDVAV
+207 KANAERDVAV
-217 ARAEADKQSNDAKVA
+217 AQAEADKQANDAKIA
-232 SELEIAMKN
+232 ANLEIAQKN
-241 NDLAIKQAE
+241 NDLAIKKAE
-250 LKKLSDIKKAE
+250 LKKMSDIKQAE
-261 ADAAYK
+261 ADAAYR

-338 AKKYEDVQNAEA
+338 AKKYEDIQNAEA
-350 ELAVKQREAEAKY
+350 ELAVQQRDAEALY
-363 YTAEQEAKAQKTIA
+363 YRAEQEAKAQRAKA
-377 EATKFAAEQEADGI
+377 EAAKFAAEQEAEGI
-391 RAKGLAEAEA
+391 RAKGIAEAEA
-401 VRAKGLAEAEGL
+401 VRAKALAEAEGL

-425 AAILQMYFDK
+425 AAILQMYFEK
-435 LPEIARA
+435 LPDIAKA
-442 VAEPLANVDTITMY
+442 VAEPLSNIDSITMY
-456 GDGNAAKLVGDI
+456 GDGNTAKMVEDI
-468 TKSTN
+468 TTSTT
-473 QISDGLLDGMG
+473 QISNGLLDGMG

-501 AGITAGNNVNDV
+501 AGLNAS
-513 VHAEDI
+513 E
-519 KPITTRITAEDTK
+519 
-532 AKKTKANAESV
+532 NAEKEL
-543 VAVTKNTDI
+543 VTSGKK

>member
-1 MLYLGNVIG
+1 MDFILEHLGVIG
-10 SAGIIGIVLAVVV
+10 IIIAVIAVLA
-23 VILLVS
+23 IIAS

-49 KVVIGKAAIKIPF
+49 RVVIGKASVKIPF
-62 FERLDKLDLALMSV
+62 FERLDKLDLSLMSV

-94 DAAVNVKVSLSAE
+94 DAVVNVKVSLSE
-107 GIELAQQNF
+107 DGIELAQQNF
-116 LNKSREYIIGV
+116 LNREKSYIITV

-140 GTMELRDMVSNRQK
+140 GTMELRDMVSNRQQ
-154 FADKVK
+154 FADRVK

-191 LGIDNIAKIQK
+191 LGIDNISKIQK

-207 RANADRDVAV
+207 KANAERDVAV
-217 ARAEADKQSNDAKVA
+217 AQAEADKQANDAKIA
-232 SELEIAMKN
+232 ANLEIAQKN
-241 NDLAIKQAE
+241 NDLAIKKAE
-250 LKKLSDIKKAE
+250 LKKMSDIKQAE
-261 ADAAYK
+261 ADAAYR

-338 AKKYEDVQNAEA
+338 AKKYEDIQNAEA
-350 ELAVKQREAEAKY
+350 ELAVQQRDAEALY
-363 YTAEQEAKAQKTIA
+363 YRAEQEAKAQRAKA
-377 EATKFAAEQEADGI
+377 EAAKFAAEQEAEGI
-391 RAKGLAEAEA
+391 RAKGIAEAEA
-401 VRAKGLAEAEGL
+401 VRAKALAEAEGL

-425 AAILQMYFDK
+425 AAILQMYFEK
-435 LPEIARA
+435 LPDIAKA
-442 VAEPLANVDTITMY
+442 VAEPLSNIDSITMY
-456 GDGNAAKLVGDI
+456 GDGNTAKMVEDI
-468 TKSTN
+468 TTSTT
-473 QISDGLLDGMG
+473 QISSGLLDGMG

-501 AGITAGNNVNDV
+501 AGIGA
-513 VHAEDI
+513 AE
-519 KPITTRITAEDTK
+519 
-532 AKKTKANAESV
+532 NAEKEL
-543 VAVTKNTDI
+543 VTSGKK

>member
-1 MLYLGNVIG
+1 MDFLQEHP
-10 SAGIIGIVLAVVV
+10 GIIAAAVIVAVIIILA
-23 VILLVS
+23 S

-43 GIGKKA
+43 GLGKKA
-49 KVVIGKAAIKIPF
+49 RVVIGKASVKIPF
-62 FERLDKLDLALMSV
+62 FERMDKLDLSLMSV

-94 DAAVNVKVSLSAE
+94 DAAVNIKVSLDPA
-107 GIELAQQNF
+107 GLELAQQNF
-116 LNKSREYIIGV
+116 LNKERIYIVGV

-191 LGIDNIAKIQK
+191 LGIDNISKIQK

-207 RANADRDVAV
+207 RAVADRDVAV
-217 ARAEADKQSNDAKVA
+217 ARAAAEKEANDAKVA
-232 SELEIAMKN
+232 ASLEIATKQ

-250 LKKLSDIKKAE
+250 LKKASDIKKAE
-261 ADAAYK
+261 ADAAYT
-267 IQEEEQRKQIEITTA
+267 IQQEEQRKQIEITTA

-295 ETQKIAIQER
+295 ETQKISIQER
-305 RLDAEVRKQAEAK
+305 RLDAEVKKQAEAK

-338 AKKYEDVQNAEA
+338 AKKYEDIQNAEA
-350 ELAVKQREAEAKY
+350 EFAVKQREAEAMY
-363 YTAEQEAKAQKTIA
+363 YLAEQSAKATRAQA
-377 EATKFAAEQEADGI
+377 EAAKFAALQQADGVKAQGLAQAEAI
-391 RAKGLAEAEA
+391 RAKA
-401 VRAKGLAEAEGL
+401 LAEAEGL

-435 LPEIARA
+435 LPDIAKA
-442 VAEPLANVDTITMY
+442 VAEPLSKIDSITMY
-456 GDGNAAKLVGDI
+456 GDGNTAKMVGDI
-468 TKSTN
+468 TVSAS
-473 QISDGLLDGMG
+473 QISNGLLDGMG

-489 LVGSV
+489 LINSV
-494 LTGRAIG
+494 LTGRAVG
-501 AGITAGNNVNDV
+501 AGINA
-513 VHAEDI
+513 
-519 KPITTRITAEDTK
+519 
-532 AKKTKANAESV
+532 ANAAADGAIRERAAESAPAKPAAETV
-543 VAVTKNTDI
+543 INVPPME

>member
-1 MLYLGNVIG
+1 MDFILEHLGVIG
-10 SAGIIGIVLAVVV
+10 IIVAVIAILA
-23 VILLVS
+23 IIAS

-49 KVVIGKAAIKIPF
+49 RVVIGKASVKIPF
-62 FERLDKLDLALMSV
+62 FERLDKLDLSLMSV

-94 DAAVNVKVSLSAE
+94 DAVVNVKVSLGDD

-116 LNKSREYIIGV
+116 LNREKAYIITV

-140 GTMELRDMVSNRQK
+140 GTMELRDMVSNRQQ
-154 FADKVK
+154 FADRVK

-191 LGIDNIAKIQK
+191 LGIDNISKIQK

-207 RANADRDVAV
+207 KANAERDVAV
-217 ARAEADKQSNDAKVA
+217 AQAEADKQANDAKIA
-232 SELEIAMKN
+232 ANLEIAQKN
-241 NDLAIKQAE
+241 NDLAIKKAE
-250 LKKLSDIKKAE
+250 LKKMSDIKQAE
-261 ADAAYK
+261 ADAAYR

-338 AKKYEDVQNAEA
+338 AKKYEDIQNAEA
-350 ELAVKQREAEAKY
+350 ELAVQQRDAEALY
-363 YTAEQEAKAQKTIA
+363 YRAEQEAKAQRAKA
-377 EATKFAAEQEADGI
+377 EAAKFAAEQEAEGI
-391 RAKGLAEAEA
+391 RAKGIAEAEA
-401 VRAKGLAEAEGL
+401 VRARALAEAEGL

-425 AAILQMYFDK
+425 AAILQMYFEK
-435 LPEIARA
+435 LPDIAKA
-442 VAEPLANVDTITMY
+442 VAEPLANIDSITMY
-456 GDGNAAKLVGDI
+456 GDGNTTKMVEDI
-468 TKSTN
+468 TTSTT
-473 QISDGLLDGMG
+473 QISSGLLDGMG

-501 AGITAGNNVNDV
+501 AGLNAS
-513 VHAEDI
+513 E
-519 KPITTRITAEDTK
+519 
-532 AKKTKANAESV
+532 NAEKEL
-543 VAVTKNTDI
+543 VTSGKK

>member
-1 MLYLGNVIG
+1 MNFLLNHTGVLL
-10 SAGIIGIVLAVVV
+10 GIIIAVVV
-23 VILLVS
+23 IIILAS

-49 KVVIGKAAIKIPF
+49 RVVIGKASVKIPF
-62 FERLDKLDLALMSV
+62 FERLDKLDLSLMSV

-82 AVPTADYINIMV
+82 AVPTADYINITV
-94 DAAVNVKVSLSAE
+94 DAAVNVKVALDPD
-107 GIELAQQNF
+107 GLGLAQQNF
-116 LNKSREYIIGV
+116 LNKDKAYIVGV

-191 LGIDNIAKIQK
+191 LGIDNISKIQK

-207 RANADRDVAV
+207 RAVADRDVAV
-217 ARAEADKQSNDAKVA
+217 ARANAEKEANDAKVA
-232 SELEIAMKN
+232 ANLEIATKQ

-250 LKKLSDIKKAE
+250 LKKASDIKKAE
-261 ADAAYK
+261 ADAAYT
-267 IQEEEQRKQIEITTA
+267 IQQEEQRKQIEITTA

-350 ELAVKQREAEAKY
+350 ELAVKQKEAEAMY
-363 YTAEQEAKAQKTIA
+363 YLAEQSAKA
-377 EATKFAAEQEADGI
+377 TKAQADASRYSAEQSAEGI
-391 RAKGLAEAEA
+391 RAKGYAEAEA
-401 VRAKGLAEAEGL
+401 VRAKALAEAEGL

-425 AAILQMYFDK
+425 AAILQMYFEK
-435 LPEIARA
+435 LPEIAKA
-442 VAEPLANVDTITMY
+442 VAEPLANIDTITMY
-456 GDGNAAKLVGDI
+456 GEGNTSKLVSDI
-468 TKSTN
+468 TASTN
-473 QISDGLLDGMG
+473 QISNGLLDGMG

-489 LVGSV
+489 LMNS
-494 LTGRAIG
+494 LLAGRAIG
-501 AGITAGNNVNDV
+501 AGIGASIPPAQMSDKPDTVDGSAEVKKEPAKEPVTTANP
-513 VHAEDI
+513 AE
-519 KPITTRITAEDTK
+519 
-532 AKKTKANAESV
+532 
-543 VAVTKNTDI
+543 

>member
-1 MLYLGNVIG
+1 MDFILEHLGVIG
-10 SAGIIGIVLAVVV
+10 IIIAVI
-23 VILLVS
+23 VILAIIAS

-49 KVVIGKAAIKIPF
+49 RVVIGKASVKIPF
-62 FERLDKLDLALMSV
+62 FERLDKLDLSLMSV

-94 DAAVNVKVSLSAE
+94 DAVVNVKVSLSE
-107 GIELAQQNF
+107 DGIELAQQNF
-116 LNKSREYIIGV
+116 LNREKSYIITV

-140 GTMELRDMVSNRQK
+140 GTMELRDMVSNRQQ
-154 FADKVK
+154 FADRVK

-191 LGIDNIAKIQK
+191 LGIDNISKIQK

-207 RANADRDVAV
+207 KANAERDVAV
-217 ARAEADKQSNDAKVA
+217 AQAEADKQANDAKIA
-232 SELEIAMKN
+232 ANLEIAQKN
-241 NDLAIKQAE
+241 NDLAIKKAE
-250 LKKLSDIKKAE
+250 LKKMSDIKQAE
-261 ADAAYK
+261 ADAAYR

-338 AKKYEDVQNAEA
+338 AKKYEDIQNAEA
-350 ELAVKQREAEAKY
+350 ELAVQQRDAEALY
-363 YTAEQEAKAQKTIA
+363 YRAEQEAKAQRAKA
-377 EATKFAAEQEADGI
+377 EAAKFAAEQEAEGI
-391 RAKGLAEAEA
+391 RAKGIAEAEA
-401 VRAKGLAEAEGL
+401 VRAKALAEAEGL

-425 AAILQMYFDK
+425 AAILQMYFEK
-435 LPEIARA
+435 LPDIAKA
-442 VAEPLANVDTITMY
+442 VAEPLSNIDSITMY
-456 GDGNAAKLVGDI
+456 GDGNTAKMVEDI
-468 TKSTN
+468 TTSTT
-473 QISDGLLDGMG
+473 QISNGLLDGMG

-501 AGITAGNNVNDV
+501 AGIGA
-513 VHAEDI
+513 AE
-519 KPITTRITAEDTK
+519 
-532 AKKTKANAESV
+532 NAEKEL
-543 VAVTKNTDI
+543 VTSGKK

>member
-1 MLYLGNVIG
+1 MDFILDHLGTV
-10 SAGIIGIVLAVVV
+10 GIIVLVIAVLA
-23 VILLVS
+23 ILAS

-43 GIGKKA
+43 GIGKKSR
-49 KVVIGKAAIKIPF
+49 VVIGKASVKIPF
-62 FERLDKLDLALMSV
+62 FERLDKLDLSLMSV

-94 DAAVNVKVSLSAE
+94 DAVVNVKVSLDNE

-116 LNKSREYIIGV
+116 LNKDKAYIISV

-140 GTMELRDMVSNRQK
+140 GTMELRDMVSNRQQ
-154 FADKVK
+154 FADRVK

-217 ARAEADKQSNDAKVA
+217 ARAEADKQANDAKVA
-232 SELEIAMKN
+232 SSLEIAQKN

-250 LKKLSDIKKAE
+250 LKKMSDIKQAE

-338 AKKYEDVQNAEA
+338 AKKYEDIQNAEA
-350 ELAVKQREAEAKY
+350 ELAVKQRDAEALY
-363 YTAEQEAKAQKTIA
+363 YTAEQEAKAQRARA
-377 EATKFAAEQEADGI
+377 EAAKYAAEQEAEGI

-401 VRAKGLAEAEGL
+401 VRAKALAEAEGL

-425 AAILQMYFDK
+425 AAILQMYFEK
-435 LPEIARA
+435 LPDIAKA
-442 VAEPLANVDTITMY
+442 VAQPLTNIDSITMY
-456 GDGNAAKLVGDI
+456 GEGNTAKLVNDI
-468 TKSTN
+468 TASTT
-473 QISDGLLDGMG
+473 QISSGLLDGMG

-501 AGITAGNNVNDV
+501 AGISASENAAKVNA
-513 VHAEDI
+513 AEI
-519 KPITTRITAEDTK
+519 AEAEK
-532 AKKTKANAESV
+532 AKEV
-543 VAVTKNTDI
+543 VVQVPKSTEE

>member
-1 MLYLGNVIG
+1 MDFILEHLGVIG
-10 SAGIIGIVLAVVV
+10 IIIAVI
-23 VILLVS
+23 VILAIIAS

-49 KVVIGKAAIKIPF
+49 RVVIGKASVKIPF
-62 FERLDKLDLALMSV
+62 FERLDKLDLSLMSV

-94 DAAVNVKVSLSAE
+94 DAVVNVKVSLSE
-107 GIELAQQNF
+107 DGIELAQQNF
-116 LNKSREYIIGV
+116 LNREKAYIITV

-140 GTMELRDMVSNRQK
+140 GTMELRDMVSNRQQ
-154 FADKVK
+154 FADRVK

-191 LGIDNIAKIQK
+191 LGIDNISKIQK

-207 RANADRDVAV
+207 KANAERDVAV
-217 ARAEADKQSNDAKVA
+217 AQAEADKQANDAKIA
-232 SELEIAMKN
+232 ANLEIAQKN
-241 NDLAIKQAE
+241 NDLAIKKAE
-250 LKKLSDIKKAE
+250 LKKMSDIKQAE
-261 ADAAYK
+261 ADAAYR

-338 AKKYEDVQNAEA
+338 AKKYEDIQNAEA
-350 ELAVKQREAEAKY
+350 ELAVQQRDAEALY
-363 YTAEQEAKAQKTIA
+363 YRAEQEAKAQRAKA
-377 EATKFAAEQEADGI
+377 EAAKFAAEQEAEGI
-391 RAKGLAEAEA
+391 RAKGIAEAEA
-401 VRAKGLAEAEGL
+401 VRAKALAEAEGL

-425 AAILQMYFDK
+425 AAILQMYFEK
-435 LPEIARA
+435 LPDIAKA
-442 VAEPLANVDTITMY
+442 VAEPLSNIDSITMY
-456 GDGNAAKLVGDI
+456 GDGNTAKMVEDI
-468 TKSTN
+468 TTSTT
-473 QISDGLLDGMG
+473 QISSGLLDGMG

-501 AGITAGNNVNDV
+501 AGLNAS
-513 VHAEDI
+513 E
-519 KPITTRITAEDTK
+519 
-532 AKKTKANAESV
+532 NAEKEL
-543 VAVTKNTDI
+543 VTSGKK